1 MKKIIATLLIM
12 TFFIITANA
21 QRGAAR
27 IRIKTE
33 RRVHRMEL
41 RRIHRIER
49 RRRHRRIAVELNTS
63 SSQKLQAILYKA
75 EGDKFRSKLA

>member
-12 TFFIITANA
+12 TFFVITATA
-21 QRGAAR
+21 QTVVRS
-27 IRIKTE
+27 RIKTE

>member
-27 IRIKTE
+27 IRIKEE
-33 RRVHRMEL
+33 RRVHRLEL

-49 RRRHRRIAVELNTS
+49 RRRHRRIAVEINIS
-63 SSQKLQAILYKA
+63 NSQKLQAVLYKI
-75 EGDKFRSKLA
+75 EGDKYRVRLA